1 METDVNGP
9 QRGVRTSEIRPTRT
23 DLGLEGIP
31 FREGRALPFRV
42 TRGWVAPAG
51 HYPETW
57 YLVHPETKEVLFEAP
72 TRLANIWGLQ
82 GLTELSDE
90 VTEPIPLS
98 PGKYLIVFA
107 LGGIKGGE
115 TEVEAAEVPREE
127 AA

>member
-1 METDVNGP
+1 MEADIDGP
-9 QRGVRTSEIRPTRT
+9 QREVKTSEIRPVRT
-23 DLGLEGIP
+23 DFGLEGIP
-31 FREGRALPFRV
+31 VRGGRTLPFRV

-57 YLVHPETKEVLFEAP
+57 YLVQPETKEVLFEAP
-72 TRLANIWGLQ
+72 SRLASIWGLQ
-82 GLTELSDE
+82 GLTEVSDE
-90 VTEPIPLS
+90 ITESIPLT

-115 TEVEAAEVPREE
+115 AEVEAVEVPREE